1 MMVKNAN
8 NLVDVN
14 KKLTNSAISDV
25 KLARFPKY
33 QMLNIKNDINEIS
46 VNAPN
51 IITIIKQTK
60 FTFFVLSRLK
70 FFNVI
75 NIPNTAASIYNH
87 KFILT
92 MLSIK

>member
-14 KKLTNSAISDV
+14 KKIPNSTISV
-25 KLARFPKY
+25 AALPRFPKY
-33 QMLNIKNDINEIS
+33 QILNIKNDINEII

-51 IITIIKQTK
+51 IITITKQTR
-60 FTFFVLSRLK
+60 FTFLVLSCLK

-75 NIPNTAASIYNH
+75 NIPVMAANIYSH

-92 MLSIK
+92 ILSII